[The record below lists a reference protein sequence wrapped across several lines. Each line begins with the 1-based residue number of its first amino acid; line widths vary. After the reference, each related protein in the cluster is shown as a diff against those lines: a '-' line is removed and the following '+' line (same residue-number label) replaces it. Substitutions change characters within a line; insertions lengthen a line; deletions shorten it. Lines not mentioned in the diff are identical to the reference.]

1 MCFPKQLQV
10 RAGQGLFLTGILHA
24 KVGESVQT
32 AGRGC
37 STQLAFVPGSSSV
50 LVQFGYVNTR
60 AGKEE
65 PVVTSQ
71 DFGVPVSY
79 WIRREIRQCL
89 SDVSVRWQLRF
100 PSSPALLLARYRPAS
115 AS

>member
-10 RAGQGLFLTGILHA
+10 RTGQGLFLTGSLHA

-37 STQLAFVPGSSSV
+37 STQLVFVPGNSSL
-50 LVQFGYVNTR
+50 LVRFGYMNTR

-65 PVVTSQ
+65 PVVTSWEF
-71 DFGVPVSY
+71 DVLVSY
-79 WIRREIRQCL
+79 WI
-89 SDVSVRWQLRF
+89 
-100 PSSPALLLARYRPAS
+100 
-115 AS
+115 

>member
-1 MCFPKQLQV
+1 M
-10 RAGQGLFLTGILHA
+10 
-24 KVGESVQT
+24 
-32 AGRGC
+32 
-37 STQLAFVPGSSSV
+37 

-71 DFGVPVSY
+71 DFGVLVSY